1 MENAMLKIYGVPISV
16 HTRKVLVAARA
27 KKIPFENVPVI
38 PFAPPADWDTLSPTG
53 KIPVAVDGD
62 FTLPDSSVICA
73 YLERLHPAPALY
85 PAEPRAQARALW
97 LEEYADGT
105 LFREVVHGL
114 FFQKVIR
121 PNILKQPS
129 DAAAVAALE
138 DQAMPKAFDYLE
150 SAAASGELAAERLG
164 IGEIAVVS
172 NLVNLRYLGYAIDA
186 RRHPKLAALF
196 RRQTA
201 LPAMAATLAAE
212 QPVAAQMGLDRSFMS
227 AAAAA

>member
-1 MENAMLKIYGVPISV
+1 MLKIHGVPISV

-27 KKIPFENVPVI
+27 KKVPFENAPVI
-38 PFAPPADWDTLSPTG
+38 PFDPPTDWETLSPTG
-53 KIPVAVDGD
+53 KIPVATDGD

-73 YLERLHPAPALY
+73 WLERLHPAPALY
-85 PAEPRAQARALW
+85 PAEPRALARALW

-105 LFREVVHGL
+105 LFPTVVHGL

-121 PNILKQPS
+121 PNILKQET
-129 DAAAVAALE
+129 DKAAVAAIE
-138 DQAMPKAFDYLE
+138 GQALPKAFDYLE
-150 SAAASGELAAERLG
+150 SRVAAGELSADRLG

-172 NLVNLRYLGYAIDA
+172 NLVNLRYLGVAFDA
-186 RRHPKLAALF
+186 RRYPRLASF
-196 RRQTA
+196 FTRQTA
-201 LPAMAATLAAE
+201 LPAMAAALAAE